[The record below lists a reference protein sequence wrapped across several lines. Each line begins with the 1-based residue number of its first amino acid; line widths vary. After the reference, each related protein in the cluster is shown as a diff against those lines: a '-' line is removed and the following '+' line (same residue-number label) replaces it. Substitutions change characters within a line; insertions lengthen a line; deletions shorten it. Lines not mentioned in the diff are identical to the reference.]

1 MKKIVM
7 NYRTKMA
14 VIVIVMLIVTLSI
27 LTALHM
33 TGEYDEIGSVI
44 RKTQKNFGIS
54 NIDYK
59 EILCSKLF
67 KAGPLGEGDGLIV
80 IQLTDESAR
89 DFILYAEKNLLQF
102 PMSNVVEYF
111 TYEMH
116 DEKCISEHLK
126 ALERGFYGF
135 YSYTDR
141 GIIKGNKLI
150 KAAEYGTYSLSGY
163 LYIQYDTET
172 GILYIWDHS

>member
-44 RKTQKNFGIS
+44 RKTQKTFGIS

-59 EILCSKLF
+59 EILCSKSF
-67 KAGPLGEGDGLIV
+67 KAGHW
-80 IQLTDESAR
+80 
-89 DFILYAEKNLLQF
+89 EKV
-102 PMSNVVEYF
+102 M
-111 TYEMH
+111 
-116 DEKCISEHLK
+116 
-126 ALERGFYGF
+126 G
-135 YSYTDR
+135 
-141 GIIKGNKLI
+141 
-150 KAAEYGTYSLSGY
+150 
-163 LYIQYDTET
+163 
-172 GILYIWDHS
+172 